1 MQQER
6 GKKEQEINKTARKQY
21 NGISNSLHINLIQN
35 VNGLNSPMKR
45 HAMDEWI
52 KKQDPEICCLQQT
65 HFNFMEIH

>member
-6 GKKEQEINKTARKQY
+6 GKKEEENNKTARKQY

-45 HAMDEWI
+45 HRVCGWI
-52 KKQDPEICCLQQT
+52 TPNYTHRVGQD
-65 HFNFMEIH
+65 